1 MDRIHEYWKCF
12 GGVHMSPWEVE
23 LEYNRLREDSLR
35 WSPWESIGGGD
46 LHIRFVSS
54 VGAHGRW
61 VSWWSLVF
69 RTSRKG
75 TLNTTITRSVFLT
88 NILCLHL

>member
-1 MDRIHEYWKCF
+1 M
-12 GGVHMSPWEVE
+12 E

-54 VGAHGRW
+54 VGAMG
-61 VSWWSLVF
+61 
-69 RTSRKG
+69 G
-75 TLNTTITRSVFLT
+75 G
-88 NILCLHL
+88 

>member
-1 MDRIHEYWKCF
+1 M
-12 GGVHMSPWEVE
+12 E
-23 LEYNRLREDSLR
+23 LEYNRLREDSLEV
-35 WSPWESIGGGD
+35 ESMGGGD

-69 RTSRKG
+69 HTSRKG
-75 TLNTTITRSVFLT
+75 TLNTQY
-88 NILCLHL
+88 